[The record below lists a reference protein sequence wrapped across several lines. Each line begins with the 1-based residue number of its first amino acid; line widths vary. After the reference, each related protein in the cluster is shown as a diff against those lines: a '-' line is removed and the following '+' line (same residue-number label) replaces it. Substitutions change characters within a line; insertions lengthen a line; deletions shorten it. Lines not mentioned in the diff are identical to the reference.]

1 MRIQPTS
8 NFAHD
13 IHSEVLEQTVMAM
26 GYDRHTARWWVWL
39 RMFADNFEHDVKTS
53 REERDHRARL

>member
-8 NFAHD
+8 NFARD

-39 RMFADNFEHDVKTS
+39 RMFAVNFEHDVKTS